1 MVHDGVEYLVIALP
15 VLRVVRRIELAVAR
29 CNHDLVIFKDRMLL
43 QQLRHGLD
51 TIDAVKEPE
60 CMAQLVSQLRRA
72 ERKFFVRRQRIKE
85 FFHVFFVDEA
95 PTLYAEKFVEVERI
109 FGVLVFGK
117 VEAFLQRIADHVREL
132 VGEHVETR
140 QLFVGIRSLLRR
152 PVRFRLLLVLVRPV
166 ENLLGAELA
175 ARDSLERRAGE
186 VQREFAPD
194 AVERLVRLVRIDA
207 LVRLVDDEEVPI
219 GLGDPFQLRIVAA
232 EINRALQPLQTLERD
247 EPGAID
253 LVIGEL
259 VDVVLVCR
267 IGKHGLVGERVGLA
281 DEQVAGLPADEL
293 REILIPR
300 VRDARTVRHDEHARR
315 VDAPR
320 EIIRRQR
327 LAKARLRVPEERTR
341 VVGVVV
347 LVRCVIGR
355 RLLHGALLL
364 GAQHIRGVRRA
375 VLHVARVA
383 VAEVVKIVLRR
394 LAVDMKPLRLRPTLD
409 VLHDRQIIMELVI
422 REIRARPVRITRLGR
437 PLQMRG
443 DVRRMRLLVDAILHA
458 LLRRVADLRPAVVRG
473 DARSRIGVDHRNDVG
488 ERLDFRVVHFKPSPL
503 RSSQ

>member
-1 MVHDGVEYLVIALP
+1 ML
-15 VLRVVRRIELAVAR
+15 VLRQVEP
-29 CNHDLVIFKDRMLL
+29 
-43 QQLRHGLD
+43 LR
-51 TIDAVKEPE
+51 ER
-60 CMAQLVSQLRRA
+60 VS
-72 ERKFFVRRQRIKE
+72 
-85 FFHVFFVDEA
+85 
-95 PTLYAEKFVEVERI
+95 
-109 FGVLVFGK
+109 
-117 VEAFLQRIADHVREL
+117 DHVRKL
-132 VGEHVETR
+132 VREHIEAR
-140 QLFVGIRSLLRR
+140 QLFVGVRALRSL
-152 PVRFRLLLVLVRPV
+152 PGRFRLLLVLVRPV

-175 ARDSLERRAGE
+175 ARNGLERRAGE
-186 VQREFAPD
+186 VQRELALD
-194 AVERLVRLVRIDA
+194 IVKRLVRLVRIDA
-207 LVRLVDDEEVPI
+207 LVRLVDDEEIPV
-219 GLGDPFQLRIVAA
+219 GLGDPFELLVVAA
-232 EINRALQPLQTLERD
+232 KINRALEPLQTLERD
-247 EPGAID
+247 EAGAVD
-253 LVIGEL
+253 LVVCEF
-259 VDVVLVCR
+259 VDMVLVGR
-267 IGKHGLVGERVGLA
+267 IGKDGLVGERVRLA
-281 DEQVAGLPADEL
+281 DEEVARLPADEL

-394 LAVDMKPLRLRPTLD
+394 LAVDMKPFRLWPPLDMLRD
-409 VLHDRQIIMELVI
+409 GQIIVELVI
-422 REIRARPVRITRLGR
+422 GEIRAGAVRVPRLGR
-437 PLQMRG
+437 PFKMRLDIHG
-443 DVRRMRLLVDAILHA
+443 MRLLPDAILHA
-458 LLRRVADLRPAVVRG
+458 LLRRVADFRPAVVRG